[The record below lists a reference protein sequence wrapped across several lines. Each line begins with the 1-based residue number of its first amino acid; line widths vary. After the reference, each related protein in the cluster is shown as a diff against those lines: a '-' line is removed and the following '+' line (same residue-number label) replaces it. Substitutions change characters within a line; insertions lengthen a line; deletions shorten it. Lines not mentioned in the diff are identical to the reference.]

1 MLVLPVFAAFAT
13 SLMVGRVDLLIAEF
27 LALGEHTL
35 ARKDP
40 ATLRLPGLLVGLKP
54 GKAMPPPGTIVTESD
69 LT

>member
-40 ATLRLPGLLVGLKP
+40 ATLRLPGLERGFVGRA
-54 GKAMPPPGTIVTESD
+54 AMPPPGATVTESG